1 MRYLYNPRS
10 GSFAKIAHR
19 AISKRLALLRS
30 LRGSYRR
37 NASGGGLCALC
48 GLFFFL
54 GSLLLCSSC
63 NEDYRQIITID
74 NYPSI
79 YPDYREVTIPYN
91 IAPLNF
97 RVNEEGE
104 KLIVKINGRD
114 QKTVLSFSGNDVR
127 FREKEWTRMLK
138 SSAGNDLEIS
148 VSIGHNDTLKVYK
161 PFTIHVSD
169 EKIDDYLVYRLI
181 MPGFQNWNQ
190 MGIYQRSLG
199 SFREETIIDSRIL
212 PGTCMNCHAFAMND
226 PENMIFHLRESYSGT
241 ILYRNNKIEK
251 LNTKAGKMFA
261 NAAFPA
267 WHPSKRYIAFSV
279 NRVNQIFHAA
289 GPYRAAAVDMK
300 SDIFIYDIEKN
311 EMLTSPALSAVDNFE
326 SFPCFSSDGM
336 KLFYCS
342 ADSVKLPQK
351 FNKVRYSLCSVS
363 FDPLTGVI
371 SEKPDTLISSAA
383 TGKSISQPRISPDGR
398 FLMFVMA
405 DYGCFPS
412 YNPEADLWM
421 MDIETGKY
429 EPLDILNSNNVESWH
444 SWSSNGRWVV
454 FSSRRE
460 NGLYSN
466 SYIAFID
473 QNGNTGKPFLLPQ
486 KNPDFYNDFLFSYN
500 VPEFVI
506 SKVSIS
512 PYVIERTARKTPAVQ
527 VQDSGGH

>member
-1 MRYLYNPRS
+1 MKAFNRKERKGPVNRDAKV
-10 GSFAKIAHR
+10 AKIL
-19 AISKRLALLRS
+19 IRLSLRS
-30 LRGSYRR
+30 LRGFYRR

-48 GLFFFL
+48 GLFL
-54 GSLLLCSSC
+54 GVLLLVSAC
-63 NEDYRQIITID
+63 EVDHQFIVPID

-79 YPDYREVTIPYN
+79 NPDYTEVTIPFN

-97 RVNEEGE
+97 RVNETAE
-104 KLIVKINGRD
+104 KLIVKITGRD
-114 QKTVLSFSGNDVR
+114 QQTEFSFRGNKVR
-127 FREKEWTRMLK
+127 FREKEWSKMLK
-138 SSAGNDLEIS
+138 YSAGYDLEIS

-161 PFTIHVSD
+161 PFSIHLSE

-190 MGIYQRSLG
+190 RGIYKRDLA

-212 PGTCMNCHAFAMND
+212 PGTCVNCHTFAMND
-226 PENMIFHLRESYSGT
+226 PGNMVLHLREAYGGT
-241 ILYRNNKIEK
+241 ILYQDNKLEK
-251 LNTKAGKMFA
+251 LNTKAGKMFG

-267 WHPSKRYIAFSV
+267 WHPSKKYIAFSV

-289 GPYRAAAVDMK
+289 GPHRAAAVDMK
-300 SDIFIYDIEKN
+300 SDIFIYDIGKN

-326 SFPCFSSDGM
+326 SFPCFSPDGTR
-336 KLFYCS
+336 LFYCT

-363 FDPLTGVI
+363 FDPLTGLI
-371 SEKPDTLISSAA
+371 SDKPDTLISSFK
-383 TGKSISQPRISPDGR
+383 TGKSMSQPRVSPDGK

-412 YNPEADLWM
+412 YNPEADLYLL
-421 MDIETGKY
+421 DLETDVYK
-429 EPLDILNSNNVESWH
+429 PLGILNSNNVESWH

-454 FSSRRE
+454 FSSRRGNGLHSNPYIAYIDE
-460 NGLYSN
+460 NGVP
-466 SYIAFID
+466 A
-473 QNGNTGKPFLLPQ
+473 KPFLLPQ
-486 KNPDFYNDFLFSYN
+486 KDPAFYNGFLFSYN

-506 SKVSIS
+506 SKVALS
-512 PYVIERTARKTPAVQ
+512 PYAIERIARKTPAIQ